1 MRGVP
6 VLPLL
11 AYGFRP
17 FFLLAAGW
25 LALAPLPWVLALA
38 GVGPGLPLA
47 LPLAHWHGHELLF
60 GAFAAALAGFLL
72 TALPSWTGA
81 APVAGRPLLGLVL
94 LWLAGRGVNL
104 AGAALPP
111 LVPAVID
118 GLFLPVLLTALLARP
133 APRRPPRDLAAVAG
147 VLALLP
153 LATHAA
159 LAGWLALDATAILHL
174 VAGLYL
180 VMIALTLQRILPVVA
195 TFAQQR
201 AGNPPYRPRPG
212 REALAMW
219 TLLAFVAADTLAPLH
234 PATGWLALG
243 AAAAQLERLADWPP
257 PRAWRHGPIALLVLV
272 QLWLVL
278 GLALRAWT
286 ALDGGLP
293 AYTGRHA
300 LLVGCMGTAVLAVLG
315 IAGLRHTGRALR
327 VPLPLVLAALL
338 LAVAA
343 GLRTAVPLWL
353 PGEYLRLGAGA
364 ALLAWTAA
372 WLLWLG
378 RYGPWMLRPRA
389 DGLPG

>member
-1 MRGVP
+1 MRGLP
-6 VLPLL
+6 ALPLL

-17 FFLLAAGW
+17 FFPLAAAW
-25 LALAPLPWVLALA
+25 MAIAPVPWVLGLL
-38 GVGPGLPLA
+38 GLGPALPLA

-81 APVAGRPLLGLVL
+81 PPVTGGPLLALVL
-94 LWLAGRGVNL
+94 LWLAGRTANL
-104 AGAALPP
+104 AAGALPP
-111 LVPAVID
+111 LLPALVD
-118 GLFLPVLLTALLARP
+118 GLFLPVLVVALLARP
-133 APRRPPRDLAAVAG
+133 SPRPSPRDLAGVVA
-147 VLALLP
+147 VLALAP
-153 LATHAA
+153 LAARAA
-159 LAGWLALDATAILHL
+159 LAGFLPVAPEAVLRLA
-174 VAGLYL
+174 AGLYL
-180 VMIALTLQRILPVVA
+180 VLIALTLQRILPVVA
-195 TFAQQR
+195 TFAQQH

-212 REALAMW
+212 REPLVVW
-219 TLLAFVAADTLAPLH
+219 TLAAFVAADTLAPLH

-300 LLVGCMGTAVLAVLG
+300 LVIGGMGTAVLAVLG

-327 VPLPLVLAALL
+327 VPLPLALAALL

-389 DGLPG
+389 DGQPG